1 MIDLERGIARSP
13 QRKREGQ
20 EGEGSIKK
28 RGRKLKY
35 DILERWGEEDDPLES
50 KDDQKEDT
58 TKDASA
64 RGTKDSNPPQE
75 DGQQREDSTTNPVVG
90 EEEDSL
96 SLVNKEVVPDIH
108 HGDGEPEGAGND
120 ACSSPSRGDTS
131 RKNIQTNRKDRQTS
145 IDAFITSARKKIQTD
160 IHTVCSP
167 AILRT
172 PRTNTKKL
180 VMKKE
185 SGRKRKTAEPSSGSI
200 TKYLVKER
208 KDTGDDKGDRGG
220 SPCIKETDRHTD
232 ILRGRQPTSMKTTPD
247 RRKTSLDRSKT
258 TFKAVASVSD
268 RVRTLEKNMNDVKC
282 VMGSGMC
289 GAHNVKLVRSVKQK
303 KYSCVNKLGQ
313 VEWKMRDV
321 TCLICPS
328 QAQMNRTT
336 AKTENPTARG
346 KVAED

>member
-1 MIDLERGIARSP
+1 M
-13 QRKREGQ
+13 
-20 EGEGSIKK
+20 
-28 RGRKLKY
+28 
-35 DILERWGEEDDPLES
+35 
-50 KDDQKEDT
+50 
-58 TKDASA
+58 
-64 RGTKDSNPPQE
+64 
-75 DGQQREDSTTNPVVG
+75 
-90 EEEDSL
+90 
-96 SLVNKEVVPDIH
+96 NKEVVPDIH

-160 IHTVCSP
+160 THTVCSR
-167 AILRT
+167 AIPRT

-200 TKYLVKER
+200 TKYLVKEK
-208 KDTGDDKGDRGG
+208 KDTGDAKGDRGG
-220 SPCIKETDRHTD
+220 SPCTKETDRHTD
-232 ILRGRQPTSMKTTPD
+232 TQRGRQPTSGKTT
-247 RRKTSLDRSKT
+247 LDDIDSMKK
-258 TFKAVASVSD
+258 TFKAVGNVSD
-268 RVRTLEKNMNDVKC
+268 RVRSLENNMNNVKC
-282 VMGSGMC
+282 VMGSGRC

-313 VEWKMRDV
+313 VEWKTRDV

-346 KVAED
+346 KVA